1 MNLQRNKF
9 IDRFKTQIIKP
20 FTHPSGEKTDRQM
33 QPNSSGHLRSINTKH
48 SHSRS
53 LDIHEVIVRN
63 LEKHIAYLEKKL
75 KEEE

>member
-9 IDRFKTQIIKP
+9 IDRFKTQIFKP
-20 FTHPSGEKTDRQM
+20 STHQSGERTDRQI
-33 QPNSSGHLRSINTKH
+33 QANSSAHLRSINTKH
-48 SHSRS
+48 SHSKS

-63 LEKHIAYLEKKL
+63 LEKHVTYLEKKL